1 MTILTSLLA
10 GSPTALAN
18 SSLMEQL
25 SAIDKAISHGNARQ
39 APAPSRTP
47 PPSRVSDQHTT
58 MEAGFCAPGM
68 ECYASAARS
77 QDPMLLKVARH
88 LQDRQVPVSHAKGAE
103 LAPIGALFN
112 RTLNAHSTA
121 FLVGECHILTAAHS
135 VVGTKSTRYI
145 AYDPE
150 PNKPKVAL
158 KNVKMEFYV
167 GQTSTTPFAE
177 KATATVEVMGKF
189 NPFSQS
195 DDEDWALLRLSECLG
210 TKEKYGHFEL
220 YDAKLEQVQG
230 KEGFFSLA
238 GFPGDRPMESGV
250 WLDPKCAVH
259 GAALDGSLSHTW
271 AMDCNAV
278 GGMSGAPLMRRS
290 NDGKIYVFG
299 LTTTEAV
306 TTERV
311 MDSFSLTTANHVV
324 ATKSFYSAVQPFVRS
339 ARVAARQ

>member
-1 MTILTSLLA
+1 MVSYGTMLGFVSMTILISLLA
-10 GSPTALAN
+10 VAYEN
-18 SSLMEQL
+18 S
-25 SAIDKAISHGNARQ
+25 
-39 APAPSRTP
+39 
-47 PPSRVSDQHTT
+47 SRVSDQNTT

-88 LQDRQVPVSHAKGAE
+88 LQDRQIPVSHAKGTE

-112 RTLNAHSTA
+112 RTLQDAHSTA
-121 FLVGECHILTAAHS
+121 FLVGECHILTTAHS
-135 VVGTKSTRYI
+135 VVGKKNTQHVSYNPKFN
-145 AYDPE
+145 DP
-150 PNKPKVAL
+150 KIAL

-189 NPFSQS
+189 NPFNQN

-210 TKEKYGHFEL
+210 TKEKYGYFEL
-220 YDAKLEQVQG
+220 FDAKLEQVQG

-250 WLDPKCAVH
+250 WLDPKCTVH
-259 GAALDGSLSHTW
+259 GAALDGSLNHNW
-271 AMDCNAV
+271 AMDCNTV
-278 GGMSGAPLMRRS
+278 GGMSGAPLMRKS

-299 LTTTEAV
+299 LTTTQIV

-311 MDSFSLTTANHVV
+311 LEGFSLADANHVV
-324 ATKSFYSAVQPFVRS
+324 ATKSFYSAIQPFIREE
-339 ARVAARQ
+339 